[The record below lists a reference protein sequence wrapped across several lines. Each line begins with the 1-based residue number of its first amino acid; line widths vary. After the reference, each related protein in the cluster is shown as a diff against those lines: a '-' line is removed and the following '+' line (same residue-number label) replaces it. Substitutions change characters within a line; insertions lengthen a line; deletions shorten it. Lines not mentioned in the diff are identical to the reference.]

1 MLIGSLLL
9 NEEAS
14 ISVPNNKLEQAQNQ
28 NVSLNLK
35 VVRSFYKQRV
45 SVALLATSVRDLY
58 FEVCCRR

>member
-58 FEVCCRR
+58 FEVWCRR

>member
-28 NVSLNLK
+28 NVSLNL
-35 VVRSFYKQRV
+35 
-45 SVALLATSVRDLY
+45 
-58 FEVCCRR
+58 